1 MTIFS
6 LYGVLKFL
14 ILQAVIG
21 QQFVVP
27 SYSKVSL
34 HQQPIK
40 QDSDEELEYADDS
53 SGIGEISCNFY
64 CIPSLS
70 YFSGLFS

>member
-1 MTIFS
+1 MTICS

-14 ILQAVIG
+14 IFQVVIG

-34 HQQPIK
+34 HPQPTK

-53 SGIGEISCNFY
+53 G
-64 CIPSLS
+64 
-70 YFSGLFS
+70 GL

>member
-1 MTIFS
+1 MTICS

-14 ILQAVIG
+14 ILQVVIG

-34 HQQPIK
+34 HPQPTK
-40 QDSDEELEYADDS
+40 QDSDEEQEHPDDS
-53 SGIGEISCNFY
+53 SGMNYVFQRLKY
-64 CIPSLS
+64 
-70 YFSGLFS
+70 